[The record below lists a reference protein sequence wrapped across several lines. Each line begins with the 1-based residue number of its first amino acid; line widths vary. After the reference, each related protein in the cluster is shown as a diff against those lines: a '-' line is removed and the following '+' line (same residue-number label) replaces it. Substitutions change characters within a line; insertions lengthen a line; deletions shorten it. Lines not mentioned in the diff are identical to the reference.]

1 MKMVYKLDII
11 YVCIISPMEITKRMK
26 MIESTKKIR
35 YKLRYT
41 LIIFPIIIISI
52 VYYNNE
58 LLLSII
64 FLPF

>member
-1 MKMVYKLDII
+1 M
-11 YVCIISPMEITKRMK
+11 YVCIISPIEITKRMK

-41 LIIFPIIIISI
+41 LIIFPIIILSI
-52 VYYNNE
+52 VYHNNE
-58 LLLSII
+58 LSPSII

>member
-1 MKMVYKLDII
+1 M
-11 YVCIISPMEITKRMK
+11 YVCILSPIEITKRMK

-41 LIIFPIIIISI
+41 LIIFPIIILSM
-52 VYYNNE
+52 VYHSNK
-58 LLLSII
+58 LLSPVI